1 MSLRSRLAL
10 GIGGALAGLL
20 VFLAFTTHSFRQID
34 FFINSSLFREIG
46 IARTYERLA
55 ASWLEISDLLKT
67 NLRDQQRTER
77 LVPDGLLEQ
86 FEITLKELE
95 AVMVEPSYRASFAP
109 VQGLATLYL
118 KTLKEFERLVA
129 KRGALARREVQ
140 RRRGAGQAVVT
151 KVGDLLERYRKMV
164 ADFAGTLKNPDF
176 QASFGTTSTMLVKI
190 SRVEKD
196 LDLAESE
203 VALYLT
209 MRGEG
214 QGTASGTVD
223 REGIAERV
231 QKRLQAVTGFLSRS
245 MEETTNPLQLRVF
258 GSIRTR
264 IQEFRH
270 AFADLR
276 DTLENADGEK
286 LELDDQVL
294 LTAQAL
300 EDLRRRGVI
309 QARQEAR
316 AFWLKIDQTS
326 LGLLDRIRSN
336 QNAGVVLL
344 GLALVLGGWFVTVFP
359 NRIAGPIGRL
369 TRAVREFELGKDLK
383 KELQGLETGRIVE
396 VDALATAFSQA
407 TERLNAQASLNQ
419 RYLETI
425 NDLNDIYRDLLSTK
439 AEQASESRTRLEKA
453 INSILGQVSDN
464 IPQIDLVKLM
474 LLREARDEAPSGR
487 GRGDKAR
494 GDRPGAVLVRFGEL
508 QVRPD
513 FEKNEEFLPYCQS
526 VGWSPGPGGA
536 STEECI
542 PLGEGLS
549 GWFFEN
555 MDPLSAGSDEKSFHL
570 PSYQIQP
577 ISKYPVLAG
586 REWEKGLNGCL
597 LLEKIPKQSA
607 PSVAD
612 AFAAEV
618 YLGALFVYFS
628 RPDTLLSWQ
637 DISFIKIM
645 CGQIAAVI
653 ETDSLLDE
661 SEKKQKL
668 EYQLSLAKEIQDNLL
683 PRVIPR
689 IPGLS
694 VSRVNKSAAEVG
706 GDYYDCFEVGPGRLG
721 VVIADAAGKNV
732 PAAILMTVFK
742 TTLSTMSKE
751 TMTASE
757 VLTKANGIILRNI
770 TSDRFITAM
779 YAIIDAGTGEVE
791 MACAGHNPALVV
803 TGRGPHLTIQE
814 KHVPGLPL
822 GIAEVKYPS
831 IRFRLERGDLFVL
844 YTDGVTEARNPDREE
859 FGLSGLKKFLAA
871 PRSPSPAE
879 DLLRVVEEFSQTTSQ
894 FDDITALT
902 VEFQGPRA

>member
-1 MSLRSRLAL
+1 MSLRRRLAL

-20 VFLAFTTHSFRQID
+20 AFLAFTTHSFRQID
-34 FFINSSLFREIG
+34 FFLNSSLFREIG

-55 ASWLEISDLLKT
+55 ASWLEISDLVKA

-77 LVPDGLLEQ
+77 LVPDGMLEQ
-86 FEITLKELE
+86 FELPLKELE

-109 VQGLATLYL
+109 VQGLAALYL

-129 KRGALARREVQ
+129 QRGVLARKEVQ

-151 KVGDLLERYRKMV
+151 RVGDLLERYRKMV
-164 ADFAGTLKNPDF
+164 ADFAETLKNPDF

-203 VALYLT
+203 VALYLSL
-209 MRGEG
+209 RGEG
-214 QGTASGTVD
+214 PGTATGTVD
-223 REGIAERV
+223 REVIAERV
-231 QKRLQAVTGFLSRS
+231 QKRLQAVVGFLSRS
-245 MEETTNPLQLRVF
+245 MEETANPLQLRVF

-286 LELDDQVL
+286 MEIDDQVL
-294 LTAQAL
+294 LTTQTL

-309 QARQEAR
+309 LARQEAR

-326 LGLLDRIRSN
+326 LGLLARIRSN
-336 QNAGVVLL
+336 QNAGFALL
-344 GLALVLGGWFVTVFP
+344 GLAVVLGGWFVTVFP

-383 KELQGLETGRIVE
+383 KELQGLETGQMVE

-407 TERLNAQASLNQ
+407 SERLNAQASLNQ

-439 AEQASESRTRLEKA
+439 AEPASESRTRLEKA

-474 LLREARDEAPSGR
+474 LLREAPAGASG
-487 GRGDKAR
+487 
-494 GDRPGAVLVRFGEL
+494 RPGAVLVRFGEL
-508 QVRPD
+508 QVRPE
-513 FEKNEEFLPYCQS
+513 FEKSEEFLPYCQS

-536 STEECI
+536 LTEECI

-586 REWEKGLNGCL
+586 RELEKGLNGCL

-607 PSVAD
+607 PSLAD
-612 AFAAEV
+612 TVAAEV

-661 SEKKQKL
+661 SEKKQRL

-683 PRVIPR
+683 PRVIPS
-689 IPGLS
+689 IPGLR

-742 TTLSTMSKE
+742 TTLSTMPKE
-751 TMTASE
+751 SMTASE

-803 TGRGPHLTIQE
+803 SGRGPHLTIQE

-831 IRFRLERGDLFVL
+831 IRFRLERGDLLAL
-844 YTDGVTEARNPDREE
+844 YTDGVTEARNPDGEE

-871 PRSPSPAE
+871 PRGPSPAE
-879 DLLRVVEEFSQTTSQ
+879 DLLRVVEEFSRTSSQ

-902 VEFQGPRA
+902 VEFQGAGA